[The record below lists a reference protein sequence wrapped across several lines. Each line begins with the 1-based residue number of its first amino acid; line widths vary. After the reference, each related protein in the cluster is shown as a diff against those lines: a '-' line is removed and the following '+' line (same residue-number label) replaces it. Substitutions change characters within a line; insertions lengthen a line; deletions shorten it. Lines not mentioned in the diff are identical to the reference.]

1 MINIEILPVLLPLLI
16 SSLVFA
22 FVCFG
27 HLAFKNVSIKKIC
40 IVMAVLSVPFSLFF
54 TKMLNMAVFAFDI
67 AILNVHV
74 WFLIL
79 LFVVIFVRSLFK
91 VEKLP
96 SLIQMIGP
104 IVACAGV
111 YFFLA

>member
-1 MINIEILPVLLPLLI
+1 MMNIEILPVLLPLFI
-16 SSLVFA
+16 ASLVFA

-40 IVMAVLSVPFSLFF
+40 MVMAVLSVPFSLFF
-54 TKMLNMAVFAFDI
+54 TKMLNIAVFEFDI
-67 AILNVHV
+67 AILTVHI

-79 LFVVIFVRSLFK
+79 LFAIIFVRGLFRVK
-91 VEKLP
+91 KLP